1 MGFAPAS
8 PSSHSRYVQGVGA
21 PECPQPSD
29 RHPPSSPL
37 PTLTP
42 DTAEWLTELRDN
54 LRATPLELELPG
66 VEDDRRLRDGLVD
79 QIEDYLLPR
88 LAHLEAPLLA
98 VVGGSTG
105 SGKSTLLNSLVGR
118 KVSRTGV
125 LRPTTRSPVLVCH
138 PDDARWFS
146 DDRVLPGLSRVTG
159 DGSAAGQSL
168 VLETVPELPRGAAV
182 LDSPD
187 IDSVEEA
194 NRALAAQLL
203 AAGDLWLFVTT
214 AARYADAV
222 PWEFLARAQERSTA
236 LALVLN
242 RVPEG
247 AHEEVTAHLEAML
260 TERGLEGTRIF
271 TLGEVELTDE
281 LLPPGE
287 ADPIREWLGTLA
299 ADAETRAAVIR
310 QTLEGALATLPGRV
324 EEVAAARE
332 GQVEA
337 ALMFEESADRAYR
350 QALAS
355 IDEGLKTGTLLR
367 TEVLDRWQDLIG
379 SGEFMRSLQ
388 AGIGRLRDRLTALI
402 TGRDTAEAEVR
413 GQIESSVGRLVLSE
427 AEQAALRTVEFWE
440 ETAAGRAL
448 LGDEARALS
457 LASDG
462 FQARIE
468 TELREWQREVLD
480 LVRDAGQ
487 EKRITAR
494 VLSLGINSIG
504 IALMVVAFAHTGGLT
519 GIEVGVAGGTATVSQ
534 ALLTALFGEQA
545 VRSLATEARRLLMT
559 RVGAVL
565 DEEALRFHQRVE
577 AARGATGASERLME
591 FAGAQ
596 G

>member
-1 MGFAPAS
+1 M
-8 PSSHSRYVQGVGA
+8 
-21 PECPQPSD
+21 
-29 RHPPSSPL
+29 

-105 SGKSTLLNSLVGR
+105 SGKSTLFNSLVGR

-281 LLPPGE
+281 LSLIHISEP
-287 ADPIREWLGTLA
+287 
-299 ADAETRAAVIR
+299 TRLWSGSR
-310 QTLEGALATLPGRV
+310 MPS
-324 EEVAAARE
+324 
-332 GQVEA
+332 
-337 ALMFEESADRAYR
+337 SA
-350 QALAS
+350 
-355 IDEGLKTGTLLR
+355 
-367 TEVLDRWQDLIG
+367 
-379 SGEFMRSLQ
+379 
-388 AGIGRLRDRLTALI
+388 
-402 TGRDTAEAEVR
+402 
-413 GQIESSVGRLVLSE
+413 
-427 AEQAALRTVEFWE
+427 
-440 ETAAGRAL
+440 
-448 LGDEARALS
+448 
-457 LASDG
+457 
-462 FQARIE
+462 
-468 TELREWQREVLD
+468 
-480 LVRDAGQ
+480 
-487 EKRITAR
+487 
-494 VLSLGINSIG
+494 
-504 IALMVVAFAHTGGLT
+504 
-519 GIEVGVAGGTATVSQ
+519 
-534 ALLTALFGEQA
+534 
-545 VRSLATEARRLLMT
+545 
-559 RVGAVL
+559 
-565 DEEALRFHQRVE
+565 
-577 AARGATGASERLME
+577 
-591 FAGAQ
+591 
-596 G
+596 